1 MSTRRIEHPRYGM
14 VVSDGIAGRVWML
27 VRRLEPL
34 FHLSGDEN
42 LVWEALRLSDRDD
55 LPSSAPARDR
65 IFLAPGEFAEVEP
78 FLPPPSDYLFVGGPA
93 DGKRIATG
101 GRPEIMV
108 PDMPPMSVFSYSK
121 ELEDPTPISI
131 THYELRR
138 DGRYHVMG
146 WKR

>member
-1 MSTRRIEHPRYGM
+1 MTTRRIENPRYGM
-14 VVSDGIAGRVWML
+14 VVTDGTAGRTWML

-34 FHLSGDEN
+34 FHVSGDEN
-42 LVWEALRLSDRDD
+42 RVWEALRLADRDD

-65 IFLAPGEFAEVEP
+65 IFLAPGEFAEVVGDELDP
-78 FLPPPSDYLFVGGPA
+78 VQYLFVGGPA

-108 PDMPPMSVFSYSK
+108 PDIPPMPVFAYSD
-121 ELEDPTPISI
+121 EPEDPATISI

-146 WKR
+146 GK